1 VSEPVELTLLA
12 EGTRMLDQA
21 RTFDELRDVRDIALA
36 AAAYAKAR
44 ALGHDAQAF
53 AVEIAAVASRRMAE
67 LDPAPD
73 PKESGA
79 RGGRGRKGTARA
91 VPFPQQRRSE
101 NRDLLALTEDELRTQ
116 TRKLRDPSLGRVRRI
131 ARDRRAKR
139 SKPPRAAPDPNTDL
153 RHGDFREV
161 LADIE
166 PGSVDLILTDPPYP
180 KEFLPLWADLGA
192 FAARVLK
199 PDGLLA
205 AMSGHTW
212 LPTIYWLL
220 GSHLTYRWTIAYLM
234 GGQANVVHARRV
246 STQWKPVLV
255 YGSTARRFHD
265 VVKSEAPDK
274 LHHEWGQ
281 SESGMLAL
289 LRLLA
294 DPGAVVC
301 DPFAGGSTTALVA
314 REHGCRFI
322 GAEIDEAVYREAVH
336 GVAV

>member
-1 VSEPVELTLLA
+1 
-12 EGTRMLDQA
+12 MLDAA
-21 RTFDELRDVRDIALA
+21 RSFDELRNVRDLAIAA
-36 AAAYAKAR
+36 EAYAKAHKLGR
-44 ALGHDAQAF
+44 AAQAY
-53 AVEIAAVASRRMAE
+53 AVEIALLAMRRMAE
-67 LDPAPD
+67 QDPAQ
-73 PKESGA
+73 
-79 RGGRGRKGTARA
+79 RGGRGKRA
-91 VPFPQQRRSE
+91 ADAAGLEHQRRSE
-101 NRDLLALTEDELRTQ
+101 NRDLLAVTEKELREIV
-116 TRKLRDPSLGRVRRI
+116 RGLRDPSRSRGHRI
-131 ARDRRAKR
+131 ARDRRAKQG
-139 SKPPRAAPDPNTDL
+139 KPPRAAADPTTDL

-192 FAARVLK
+192 FAARALK
-199 PDGLLA
+199 PEGLLA

-265 VVKSEAPDK
+265 VVKSETPDK

-336 GVAV
+336 GHGRMVPLA